1 MSQDS
6 QSHNALPFNFEIN
19 FVYCEAVEVA
29 PEVHRVVAR
38 NPGPFTFKGTNSY
51 LIGRKK
57 LALIDPGPDLNE
69 HQESLIQA
77 LDGRELTHI
86 VLTHSH
92 RDHADGIESLK
103 QATGAKVCSF
113 RPTHRIMAHVP
124 GWQAEESSYHG
135 DFVPDIELEDGD
147 LVEGEGW
154 VLRAIHTPG
163 HAPDHICLELRNR
176 DLVFS
181 GDHVMSWNTSSI
193 SPPEGSMS
201 AYISSLETLLAR
213 DDELY
218 FPGHG
223 GRIQRPKR
231 VVKAYLL
238 HRGMREKAILDTVE
252 AGNEDVAAITD
263 AIYPDLDESLR
274 RAAEQSVKAHLIRLV
289 ELDKIKTE
297 GPVTATSLFRKS

>member
-6 QSHNALPFNFEIN
+6 QSHNTLPFNFEIN
-19 FVYCEAVEVA
+19 FTYREAVEVA
-29 PEVHRVVAR
+29 PDVHRIVAR

-51 LIGRKK
+51 LIGSKK
-57 LALIDPGPDLNE
+57 LALIDPGPELE
-69 HQESLIQA
+69 EQLESIIQA

-92 RDHADGIESLK
+92 RDHADGVENLK
-103 QATGAKVCSF
+103 QVTGAKICSF

-135 DFVPDIELEDGD
+135 NIVPEVELEDGD
-147 LVEGEGW
+147 VVEGNGW
-154 VLRAIHTPG
+154 ALQAIHTPG
-163 HAPDHICLELRNR
+163 HAPDHICLEMRNTG
-176 DLVFS
+176 LVFS

-201 AYISSLETLLAR
+201 AYIRSLETLLAR
-213 DDELY
+213 DDDLY

-223 GRIQRPKR
+223 GRIQRPRR

-252 AGNEDVAAITD
+252 TGMESVATITD

-289 ELDKIKTE
+289 ELNKIMTE
-297 GPVTATSLFRKS
+297 GSVTMTSVFRKS

>member
-57 LALIDPGPDLNE
+57 LVLIDPGPDLDE
-69 HQESLIQA
+69 HQESLMQA

-124 GWQAEESSYHG
+124 GWQAEESSYHA